1 MHVFV
6 VILQPV
12 KNPHRVI
19 GIRTHE
25 PNILLR
31 RILFTKVMKIEV
43 IQ

>member
-19 GIRTHE
+19 GIRTHVPYIYWGKDFVHKGNE
-25 PNILLR
+25 D
-31 RILFTKVMKIEV
+31 
-43 IQ
+43 